1 MLTALVP
8 PARLASATSTAT
20 AHEASC
26 VITESARLVRMT
38 GTRAVSSSTLP
49 ARRIFT

>member
-38 GTRAVSSSTLP
+38 GTRAPLP
-49 ARRIFT
+49 VHVTARAR